1 MLKFYNPFPRFYRS
15 KNLIFTR
22 QICYLNNPTSFRFHG
37 IKIKPND
44 YFTSNKKFLFSTSA
58 SLSNSNTI
66 DSSLPSTPTLL
77 PETLPTD
84 DVNFIISFNQSVL
97 EFMHNSTALPWW
109 ATILISTIL
118 LRTLLTLPIAI
129 IQQKSG
135 ARMISLQPQIMDMF
149 EKLKHEVV
157 REVKNR
163 NGTYEEFQRELTK
176 RFRTK
181 INEIYKANKCSPIR
195 NYLLPWVQIPLFIS
209 NSLTLRHI
217 VDSAAHSSSDPITGS
232 NALDISTITLD
243 SLTNGGTL
251 WFNDLTLSDPTF
263 IFPLAIGITNFF
275 NIEVHSWS
283 LKSQPSLRS
292 KILKNL
298 SRVLSVLMIPVAS
311 QAPMAICLYWLSSS
325 TFSIGQN
332 LIFQLPFIQKKFGFS
347 EKKIDISSLPKQT
360 EKEKESLE
368 SFRKNNDSIKKDA
381 SLKKKKK

>member
-1 MLKFYNPFPRFYRS
+1 MLKFYNQFPRFYRS
-15 KNLIFTR
+15 RNLIFTR
-22 QICYLNNPTSFRFHG
+22 QITYLNNPTSFRYHA
-37 IKIKPND
+37 IKIKPNY

-66 DSSLPSTPTLL
+66 DSSPPSTLL

-135 ARMISLQPQIMDMF
+135 ARMISLQPQIMDVF

-157 REVKNR
+157 REVKKR

-176 RFRTK
+176 RFRAK

-209 NSLTLRHI
+209 NSLTLRHM
-217 VDSAAHSSSDPITGS
+217 VDSAAESSLDPITGS
-232 NALDISTITLD
+232 NVLDNSTITLD
-243 SLTNGGTL
+243 SLINGGTL

-263 IFPLAIGITNFF
+263 IFPLAIGLTNFF

-332 LIFQLPFIQKKFGFS
+332 LIFQFPFIQKKFGFS
-347 EKKIDISSLPKQT
+347 EKKIDISSLSKQT
-360 EKEKESLE
+360 EKEKESFE
-368 SFRKNNDSIKKDA
+368 SIRKNNDSNKKNA
-381 SLKKKKK
+381 YLKKKKKK